1 MLFYFLFLEK
11 LKHRKNKRNKKE
23 KGEIETAFQH
33 SLMHA

>member
-23 KGEIETAFQH
+23 KREIETAF
-33 SLMHA
+33 

>member
-23 KGEIETAFQH
+23 KREIETAFQH
-33 SLMHA
+33 FIMRA